1 MPEQT
6 VSTWATAGTHRLG
19 ESILAPVRMSEC
31 EIAALDLKVSRLSTL
46 SDNICYLFSSP
57 TVKAVFKNS
66 GPSPQQRLP
75 IVETIIG

>member
-1 MPEQT
+1 
-6 VSTWATAGTHRLG
+6 
-19 ESILAPVRMSEC
+19 MSEC